1 MSLDEDPDF
10 PEKPASAS
18 SYLAHLAA
26 RPRFVVAGAE
36 HRSEVGDWSRGSGE
50 VGEDEERGEDAA
62 VRDPFSVPL
71 GDDGI
76 CYPANAMAPT

>member
-1 MSLDEDPDF
+1 MQIRDLSISLDEDPDF

-36 HRSEVGDWSRGSGE
+36 HRSEVGD
-50 VGEDEERGEDAA
+50 
-62 VRDPFSVPL
+62 
-71 GDDGI
+71 
-76 CYPANAMAPT
+76 

>member
-10 PEKPASAS
+10 PAKPASAS
-18 SYLAHLAA
+18 SYLAH
-26 RPRFVVAGAE
+26 PRFVVVGAE

-50 VGEDEERGEDAA
+50 VGADEERGEDAA
-62 VRDPFSVPL
+62 VGDPFSVVL

-76 CYPANAMAPT
+76 CYPANAMAGT